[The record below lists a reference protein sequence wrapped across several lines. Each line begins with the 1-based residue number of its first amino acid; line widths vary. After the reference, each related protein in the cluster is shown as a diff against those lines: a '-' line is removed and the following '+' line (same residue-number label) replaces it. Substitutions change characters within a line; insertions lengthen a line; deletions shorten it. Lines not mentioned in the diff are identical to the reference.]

1 MMKFLFSSKPLAL
14 DLALLVLRLGSAG
27 MMMTH
32 GWNKLMNFQ
41 EKSVS
46 WPDPLHVGHS
56 VSLGMTIFAEL
67 FCAGFLLVGLFS
79 RLALVPLLFLM
90 AIAVFVIHAGDS
102 FGDKEH
108 AVLFLVPYVVL
119 FFTGPGAYSLDTIR
133 KK

>member
-1 MMKFLFSSKPLAL
+1 MKFLLSSKSVAL
-14 DLALLVLRLGSAG
+14 DLALFILRVGSAG

-41 EKSVS
+41 DKSVS

-56 VSLGMTIFAEL
+56 VSLGMTVFAEL
-67 FCAGFLLVGLFS
+67 FCAGFLLLGLFS
-79 RLALVPLLFLM
+79 RLALVPLIFLM
-90 AIAVFVIHAGDS
+90 TVAVFVIHAGDS

-108 AVLFLVPYVVL
+108 AVLFLVPYIVL
-119 FFTGPGAYSLDTIR
+119 FLTGPGIYSLDSIR

>member
-1 MMKFLFSSKPLAL
+1 MMKFLLSSKSVAL
-14 DLALLVLRLGSAG
+14 DLALFILRVGSAG

-56 VSLGMTIFAEL
+56 VSLGMTVFAEL
-67 FCAGFLLVGLFS
+67 FCAGFLLLGLFS
-79 RLALVPLLFLM
+79 RLALVPLIFLM
-90 AIAVFVIHAGDS
+90 AVAVFVIHAGDS

-108 AVLFLVPYVVL
+108 AVLFLVPYIVL
-119 FFTGPGAYSLDTIR
+119 FFTGPGIYSLDSIR

>member
-1 MMKFLFSSKPLAL
+1 MKFLLSSKSVAL
-14 DLALLVLRLGSAG
+14 DLALFILRVGSAG

-41 EKSVS
+41 DKSVS

-56 VSLGMTIFAEL
+56 VSLGMTVFAEL
-67 FCAGFLLVGLFS
+67 FCAGFLLLGLFS
-79 RLALVPLLFLM
+79 RLALVPLIFLM
-90 AIAVFVIHAGDS
+90 AVAVFVIHAGDS

-108 AVLFLVPYVVL
+108 AVLFLVPYIVL
-119 FFTGPGAYSLDTIR
+119 FFTGPGIYSLDSIR

>member
-1 MMKFLFSSKPLAL
+1 MMKFLFSSKPFAL
-14 DLALLVLRLGSAG
+14 DLALFVLRAG
-27 MMMTH
+27 AGGMVMTH

-41 EKSVS
+41 DKSVS

-56 VSLGMTIFAEL
+56 ISLGMTIFAEL
-67 FCAGFLLVGLFS
+67 FCAGLLVVGLFS
-79 RLALVPLLFLM
+79 RLALVPLIFLM
-90 AIAVFVIHAGDS
+90 VVAVFVIHASDS

-119 FFTGPGAYSLDTIR
+119 FFSGPGLYSLDSIR

>member
-1 MMKFLFSSKPLAL
+1 MMKFLFSSKPFAL
-14 DLALLVLRLGSAG
+14 DLALFVLRAGAGG

-41 EKSVS
+41 DKSVS

-56 VSLGMTIFAEL
+56 ISLGMTIFAEL
-67 FCAGFLLVGLFS
+67 FCAGLLVVGLFS
-79 RLALVPLLFLM
+79 RLALVPLIFLM
-90 AIAVFVIHAGDS
+90 VVAVFVIHAGDS

-119 FFTGPGAYSLDTIR
+119 FFSGPGLYSLDSIR

>member
-1 MMKFLFSSKPLAL
+1 MMKFLFSSKSFAL
-14 DLALLVLRLGSAG
+14 DLALFVLRVSSGG

-41 EKSVS
+41 DKSVS

-56 VSLGMTIFAEL
+56 ISLSMTIFAEL
-67 FCAGFLLVGLFS
+67 FCAGLLVVGLFS

-90 AIAVFVIHAGDS
+90 IVAVFVIHGDDS
-102 FGDKEH
+102 FGEKEH
-108 AVLFLVPYVVL
+108 AALFLVPYAVL
-119 FFTGPGAYSLDTIR
+119 FLSGPGLYSLDSIR

>member
-14 DLALLVLRLGSAG
+14 DLSLLVLRLGSAG

-90 AIAVFVIHAGDS
+90 AVAVFVIHAGDS
-102 FGDKEH
+102 FGDREH

-119 FFTGPGAYSLDTIR
+119 FFTGPGAYSLDSIR

>member
-1 MMKFLFSSKPLAL
+1 MMKFLLSSKSVAL
-14 DLALLVLRLGSAG
+14 DLALFILRVGSAG

-41 EKSVS
+41 EKSLS

-56 VSLGMTIFAEL
+56 VSLGMTVFAEL
-67 FCAGFLLVGLFS
+67 FCAGFLLLGLFS
-79 RLALVPLLFLM
+79 RLALVPLIFLM
-90 AIAVFVIHAGDS
+90 AVAVFVIHAGDS

-108 AVLFLVPYVVL
+108 AVLFLVPYIVL
-119 FFTGPGAYSLDTIR
+119 FFTGPGIYSLDSIR

>member
-1 MMKFLFSSKPLAL
+1 MKFLLSSKSVAL
-14 DLALLVLRLGSAG
+14 DLALFILRVGSAG

-56 VSLGMTIFAEL
+56 VSLGMTVFAEL
-67 FCAGFLLVGLFS
+67 FCAGFLLLGLFS
-79 RLALVPLLFLM
+79 RLALVPLIFLM
-90 AIAVFVIHAGDS
+90 AVAVFVIHAGDS

-108 AVLFLVPYVVL
+108 AVLFLVPYIVL
-119 FFTGPGAYSLDTIR
+119 FFTGPGIYSLDSIR

>member
-1 MMKFLFSSKPLAL
+1 MIKFLFSSKSFAL
-14 DLALLVLRLGSAG
+14 DLALFVLRVSSGG

-56 VSLGMTIFAEL
+56 ISLGMTVFAEL
-67 FCAGFLLVGLFS
+67 FCAGLLVVGLFS

-90 AIAVFVIHAGDS
+90 IVAVFVIHGGDS

-108 AVLFLVPYVVL
+108 AVLFLVPYAVL
-119 FFTGPGAYSLDTIR
+119 FLSGPGLYSLDSIR

>member
-1 MMKFLFSSKPLAL
+1 MKFLLTSKSVAL
-14 DLALLVLRLGSAG
+14 DLALFILRVGSAG

-56 VSLGMTIFAEL
+56 VSLGMTVFAEL
-67 FCAGFLLVGLFS
+67 FCAGFLLLGLFS
-79 RLALVPLLFLM
+79 RLALVPLIFLM
-90 AIAVFVIHAGDS
+90 TVAVFVIHAGDS

-108 AVLFLVPYVVL
+108 AVLFLVPYIVL
-119 FFTGPGAYSLDTIR
+119 FFTGPGIYSLDSIR

>member
-1 MMKFLFSSKPLAL
+1 MMKFLLSSKSVAL
-14 DLALLVLRLGSAG
+14 DLALFILRVGSAG

-56 VSLGMTIFAEL
+56 VSLGMTVFAEL
-67 FCAGFLLVGLFS
+67 FCAGFLLLGLFS
-79 RLALVPLLFLM
+79 RLALVPLIFLM
-90 AIAVFVIHAGDS
+90 AVAVFVIHAGDS

-108 AVLFLVPYVVL
+108 AVLFLVPYIVL
-119 FFTGPGAYSLDTIR
+119 FFTGPGIYSLDCIR

>member
-1 MMKFLFSSKPLAL
+1 MKFLLSSKSVAL
-14 DLALLVLRLGSAG
+14 DLALFVLRVGSAG

-41 EKSVS
+41 DKSVS

-56 VSLGMTIFAEL
+56 VSLGMTVFAEL
-67 FCAGFLLVGLFS
+67 FCAGFLLLGLFS
-79 RLALVPLLFLM
+79 RLALVPLIFLM
-90 AIAVFVIHAGDS
+90 TVAVFVIHAGDS

-108 AVLFLVPYVVL
+108 AVLFLVPYIVL
-119 FFTGPGAYSLDTIR
+119 FFTGPGIYSLDSIR

>member
-1 MMKFLFSSKPLAL
+1 MKFLLSSKSVAL
-14 DLALLVLRLGSAG
+14 DLALFILRVGSAG

-41 EKSVS
+41 DKSVS

-56 VSLGMTIFAEL
+56 VSLGMTVFAEL
-67 FCAGFLLVGLFS
+67 FCAGFLLLGLFS
-79 RLALVPLLFLM
+79 RLALVPLIFLM
-90 AIAVFVIHAGDS
+90 AVAVFVIHAGDS

-108 AVLFLVPYVVL
+108 AVLFLVPYIVL
-119 FFTGPGAYSLDTIR
+119 FLTGPGIYSLDSIR

>member
-1 MMKFLFSSKPLAL
+1 MMKFLLSSKSVAL
-14 DLALLVLRLGSAG
+14 DLALFILRVGSAG

-41 EKSVS
+41 DKSVS

-56 VSLGMTIFAEL
+56 VSLGMTVFAEL
-67 FCAGFLLVGLFS
+67 FCAGFLLLGLFS
-79 RLALVPLLFLM
+79 RLALVPLIFLM
-90 AIAVFVIHAGDS
+90 AVAVFVIHAGDS

-108 AVLFLVPYVVL
+108 AVLFLVPYIVL
-119 FFTGPGAYSLDTIR
+119 FFTGPGIYSLDSIR

>member
-1 MMKFLFSSKPLAL
+1 MMKFLFSSKPFAL
-14 DLALLVLRLGSAG
+14 DLALFVLRVGSAG

-32 GWNKLMNFQ
+32 GWNKFMNFQ
-41 EKSVS
+41 DKSVS

-56 VSLGMTIFAEL
+56 ISLGLTVFAEL

-79 RLALVPLLFLM
+79 RLALVPLIFLM
-90 AIAVFVIHAGDS
+90 VIAVFVIHAGDS

-108 AVLFLVPYVVL
+108 AVLFLVPYTVL
-119 FFTGPGAYSLDTIR
+119 FFSGPGVYSLDSIR

>member
-1 MMKFLFSSKPLAL
+1 MKFLLSSKSVAL
-14 DLALLVLRLGSAG
+14 DLALFILRVGSAG

-41 EKSVS
+41 DKSVS

-56 VSLGMTIFAEL
+56 VSLGMTVFAEL
-67 FCAGFLLVGLFS
+67 FCAGFLLLGLFS
-79 RLALVPLLFLM
+79 RLALVPLIFLM
-90 AIAVFVIHAGDS
+90 TVAVFVIHAGDS

-108 AVLFLVPYVVL
+108 AVLFLVPYIVL
-119 FFTGPGAYSLDTIR
+119 FFTGPGIYSLDSIR